1 MKAFAQES
9 LLRRAELNT
18 PTCATNGK
26 RSDEWLDSIGGVC
39 ICAKALTVPAS
50 TCMVEF
56 SPKTIRKKGT
66 YLDTKAISH
75 NKPWTRF
82 PNGTK
87 VRLLEGGQEGL
98 IDGMTELVVGPG
110 RNPDGR
116 TQYRLNVGDQSR
128 ILAGQDDL
136 AVLTDHEGLVLIV
149 KQSIEYRRL
158 VTDQLRAELASDRFV
173 ASA

>member
-1 MKAFAQES
+1 MKTPEQFAIS
-9 LLRRAELNT
+9 
-18 PTCATNGK
+18 
-26 RSDEWLDSIGGVC
+26 
-39 ICAKALTVPAS
+39 AKALTVPAS
-50 TCMVEF
+50 TCMVKMPPGTF
-56 SPKTIRKKGT
+56 SPKTVRKKGT
-66 YLDTKAISH
+66 YLDTKAIAV

-136 AVLTDHEGLVLIV
+136 AVLTDHEGLILIV

-173 ASA
+173 AST